1 MTEAHTIREELM
13 QQIAAPVQWIRTIEY
28 LANAGVTTFL
38 EIGPGQALT
47 GMVKRIVKGVT
58 TLNVSNVTDIE
69 KVVGTI
75 REMGLVVEV

>member
-1 MTEAHTIREELM
+1 MEPMGYHPSKFNTF
-13 QQIAAPVQWIRTIEY
+13 AAVMIGY
-28 LANAGVTTFL
+28 LVNAGVTTFL

-47 GMVKRIVKGVT
+47 GMLKRIAKGVI
-58 TLNVSNVTDIE
+58 TLNVSNRTDIE

>member
-1 MTEAHTIREELM
+1 L
-13 QQIAAPVQWIRTIEY
+13 VD
-28 LANAGVTTFL
+28 AGVTTFL

-47 GMVKRIVKGVT
+47 GMIKRIAKGVM

-75 REMGLVVEV
+75 REMGLVLEV